1 MGIAL
6 NLLLFAAKC
15 IVGVVSGSVAI
26 AADALNNLSDA
37 GSSLVAL
44 LGFRLAGKKPDH
56 DHPFGHGRLEYVS
69 GLAVAGLIL
78 LMAVELAKSSVERI
92 LHPQAVT
99 FTAVTAAVL
108 VASIAI
114 KLYMYAYNRSIGRRI
129 QSAALLAT
137 AADSRSDAL
146 GTAVVL
152 LSMVLGRVT
161 ALPLDG
167 WVGLLVAAAIF
178 VTGVKAARETISPL
192 LGRAPEPELVA
203 SIRAIVLSHKSIR
216 GIHDLVVHD
225 YGPGRVMITLHAEVP
240 AGGDILALHDDIDLA
255 ERELAEQLGCVATIH
270 MDPIVDDDATHA
282 TSAWC
287 PAPAIPI
294 SSSTPWCP
302 MMKPCPTARWP
313 AAFARPSQP
322 CPAAPITPLSPWKHP
337 TCKMRRYKRCSSRL
351 KPCAKWWRAATTS
364 SFSVAPA
371 CPPRA
376 AFRISAAWTAC
387 TTRSSP
393 IPRKPC

>member
-1 MGIAL
+1 MLHLLAKAFIPRYDDPADPAVRRAYGTLCGAVGIAL

-78 LMAVELAKSSVERI
+78 LMAVELAKSSVARI
-92 LHPQAVT
+92 LHPQSVT

-152 LSMVLGRVT
+152 LSMALGRFT

-167 WVGLLVAAAIF
+167 WVGLAVAAAIF

-192 LGRAPEPELVA
+192 LGRAPAPEFVA
-203 SIRAIVLSHKSIR
+203 AIRDIVMAHQSIR

-240 AGGDILALHDDIDLA
+240 ASGDMLALHDDIDLA

-270 MDPIVDDDATHA
+270 MDPVVDDDATHA
-282 TSAWC
+282 LRAQVAQAAQAVDSRITIHDFRMVPGPSHTNLIFDAVVPYDEALPHGEVARRIREAVKALPGGPYHAVVTVETS
-287 PAPAIPI
+287 
-294 SSSTPWCP
+294 
-302 MMKPCPTARWP
+302 
-313 AAFARPSQP
+313 
-322 CPAAPITPLSPWKHP
+322 
-337 TCKMRRYKRCSSRL
+337 Y
-351 KPCAKWWRAATTS
+351 
-364 SFSVAPA
+364 V
-371 CPPRA
+371 
-376 AFRISAAWTAC
+376 
-387 TTRSSP
+387 
-393 IPRKPC
+393 

>member
-1 MGIAL
+1 MLHLLAKAFIPRCDDPADPAVRRAYGTLCGAVGIGL

-44 LGFRLAGKKPDH
+44 LGFRLSGKKPDH

-78 LMAVELAKSSVERI
+78 LMAVELAKSSVARI
-92 LHPQAVT
+92 LRPQSVT

-108 VASIAI
+108 VASIAV

-152 LSMVLGRVT
+152 LSMALGRVT

-167 WVGLLVAAAIF
+167 WVGLAVAAAIF

-192 LGRAPEPELVA
+192 LGRAPAPEFVA
-203 SIRAIVLSHKSIR
+203 AIRDIVMAHKSIR

-240 AGGDILALHDDIDLA
+240 ADGDMLALHDDIDLA

-270 MDPIVDDDATHA
+270 MDPVVDDDATHA
-282 TSAWC
+282 LRAQVAQAAQAVDGRITIHDFRMVPGPSHTNLIFDAVVPYDEALPHSEVARRIREAVKALPGGPYHAVVTVETS
-287 PAPAIPI
+287 
-294 SSSTPWCP
+294 
-302 MMKPCPTARWP
+302 
-313 AAFARPSQP
+313 
-322 CPAAPITPLSPWKHP
+322 
-337 TCKMRRYKRCSSRL
+337 Y
-351 KPCAKWWRAATTS
+351 
-364 SFSVAPA
+364 V
-371 CPPRA
+371 
-376 AFRISAAWTAC
+376 
-387 TTRSSP
+387 
-393 IPRKPC
+393 

>member
-1 MGIAL
+1 MLHLLAKAFIPRHDDPADPAVRRAYGTLCGTVGIAL

-78 LMAVELAKSSVERI
+78 LMAVELAKSSVARI
-92 LHPQAVT
+92 LHPQSVT

-108 VASIAI
+108 VASIAV

-167 WVGLLVAAAIF
+167 WVGLAVAAAIF
-178 VTGVKAARETISPL
+178 VTGVKAARETVSPL
-192 LGRAPEPELVA
+192 LGRAPAPEFVA
-203 SIRAIVLSHKSIR
+203 AIRDIVLSHQSIR

-240 AGGDILALHDDIDLA
+240 ASGDILALHDDIDLA

-282 TSAWC
+282 LRAQVAQAAQAVDSRITIHDFRMVPGPSHTNLIFDAVV
-287 PAPAIPI
+287 PYDEALPHGEVARRIREAVKAIPGGPYHAVV
-294 SSSTPWCP
+294 TVE
-302 MMKPCPTARWP
+302 
-313 AAFARPSQP
+313 
-322 CPAAPITPLSPWKHP
+322 
-337 TCKMRRYKRCSSRL
+337 
-351 KPCAKWWRAATTS
+351 TS
-364 SFSVAPA
+364 YV
-371 CPPRA
+371 
-376 AFRISAAWTAC
+376 
-387 TTRSSP
+387 
-393 IPRKPC
+393 

>member
-1 MGIAL
+1 MLHLLAKAFIPRHDDPADPAVRRAYGTLCGTVGIAL

-78 LMAVELAKSSVERI
+78 LMAVELAKSSVARI
-92 LHPQAVT
+92 LHPQSVT

-108 VASIAI
+108 VASIAV

-152 LSMVLGRVT
+152 LSMALGRVT

-167 WVGLLVAAAIF
+167 WVGLAVAAAIF
-178 VTGVKAARETISPL
+178 VTGVKAARETVSPL
-192 LGRAPEPELVA
+192 LGRAPAPEFVA
-203 SIRAIVLSHKSIR
+203 AIRDIVLSHQSIR

-240 AGGDILALHDDIDLA
+240 ASGDILALHDDIDLA
-255 ERELAEQLGCVATIH
+255 ERELAEKLGCVATIH
-270 MDPIVDDDATHA
+270 MDPVVDDDATHA
-282 TSAWC
+282 LRAQVAQAAQAVDSRITIHDFRMVPGPSHTNLIFDAVV
-287 PAPAIPI
+287 PYDEALPHGEVARRIREAVKAIPGGPYHAVV
-294 SSSTPWCP
+294 TVE
-302 MMKPCPTARWP
+302 
-313 AAFARPSQP
+313 
-322 CPAAPITPLSPWKHP
+322 
-337 TCKMRRYKRCSSRL
+337 
-351 KPCAKWWRAATTS
+351 TS
-364 SFSVAPA
+364 YV
-371 CPPRA
+371 
-376 AFRISAAWTAC
+376 
-387 TTRSSP
+387 
-393 IPRKPC
+393 

>member
-1 MGIAL
+1 MLPAESAEESTFTVTEGYGA
-6 NLLLFAAKC
+6 
-15 IVGVVSGSVAI
+15 IVI
-26 AADALNNLSDA
+26 D
-37 GSSLVAL
+37 
-44 LGFRLAGKKPDH
+44 
-56 DHPFGHGRLEYVS
+56 
-69 GLAVAGLIL
+69 
-78 LMAVELAKSSVERI
+78 
-92 LHPQAVT
+92 AVT
-99 FTAVTAAVL
+99 FTVVTAAVL

-167 WVGLLVAAAIF
+167 WVGLAVAAAIF
-178 VTGVKAARETISPL
+178 VTGVKAARETVSPL
-192 LGRAPEPELVA
+192 LGRAPEPEFVA
-203 SIRAIVLSHKSIR
+203 AIRDIVLAHKSIR

-282 TSAWC
+282 LRGQVAQAAQTVDSRITIHDFRMVPGPSHTNLIFDAVVPYDETLSHSEVARRIGEAVKALPGGPYNAVVTVETS
-287 PAPAIPI
+287 
-294 SSSTPWCP
+294 
-302 MMKPCPTARWP
+302 
-313 AAFARPSQP
+313 
-322 CPAAPITPLSPWKHP
+322 
-337 TCKMRRYKRCSSRL
+337 Y
-351 KPCAKWWRAATTS
+351 
-364 SFSVAPA
+364 V
-371 CPPRA
+371 
-376 AFRISAAWTAC
+376 
-387 TTRSSP
+387 
-393 IPRKPC
+393 